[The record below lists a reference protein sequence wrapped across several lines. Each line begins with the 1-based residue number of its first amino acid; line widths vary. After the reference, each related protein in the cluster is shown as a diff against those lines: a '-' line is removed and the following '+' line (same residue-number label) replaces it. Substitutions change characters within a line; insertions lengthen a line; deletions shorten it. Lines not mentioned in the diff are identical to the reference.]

1 MDYLQKFI
9 PRLERAWPFVA
20 GLAFAWLLASM
31 AMVGARHHVAT
42 SSFAPAVADDSPS
55 KAILERNVLGLENPL
70 PKAAAGPEPTSWK
83 LLGVFAGQ
91 RPMALLLIEGKSKA
105 IKIGGQ
111 ESGWTLES
119 VSATSATFRNGS
131 QERVLNIFKEAPPA
145 NLAAGTKN
153 KVSIEKTE
161 ITPIL
166 KDPGVLLQQ
175 ALFKPALEEGKTV
188 GYRIDNVQDNSILKR
203 IGIQN
208 NDIIVRIN
216 GEQIDGPAKMM
227 QLFSGLQSAQAVNM
241 DIKRKGEL
249 LSLVIELN

>member
-1 MDYLQKFI
+1 MDYLHKFL
-9 PRLERAWPFVA
+9 PKLESAWPFAA
-20 GLAFAWLLASM
+20 GLALAWFLASL
-31 AMVGARHHVAT
+31 AMTGAHRHSAPP
-42 SSFAPAVADDSPS
+42 SFAPAAVDDSPS
-55 KAILERNVLGLENPL
+55 RVVLERNVLGLENPL
-70 PKAAAGPEPTSWK
+70 PKTGAGPEPASWK
-83 LLGVFAGQ
+83 LLGVFSGQ

-105 IKIGGQ
+105 IKVGDQ
-111 ESGWTLES
+111 VTGWVLES
-119 VSATSATFRNGS
+119 VSATSAIFRNGS

-153 KVSIEKTE
+153 KVSLEKTE

-175 ALFKPALEEGKTV
+175 ALFKPALEGGKTV